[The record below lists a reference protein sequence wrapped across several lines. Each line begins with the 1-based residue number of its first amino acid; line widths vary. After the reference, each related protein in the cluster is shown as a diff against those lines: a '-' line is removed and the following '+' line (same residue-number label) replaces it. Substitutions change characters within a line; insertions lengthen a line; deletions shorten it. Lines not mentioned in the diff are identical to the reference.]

1 MSDIIDKLPLSDTAI
16 KNDNDIQLVMNTLNI
31 QEQIETSNKSNK
43 SNMFKQII
51 KISNSDILLILSVFI
66 LSLKTSNKIL
76 YRYIKYNNILLI
88 PFIKTIIF
96 MIILFVS
103 KRFN

>member
-1 MSDIIDKLPLSDTAI
+1 MSDIIDKLPLSDTAT
-16 KNDNDIQLVMNTLNI
+16 KNDNDIQLIMNTFNI
-31 QEQIETSNKSNK
+31 QAQVETPNKTSI
-43 SNMFKQII
+43 FKQIT
-51 KISNSDILLILSVFI
+51 KISNTDIILILSVFI

-76 YRYIKYNNILLI
+76 CRYIKYNNILLI

-103 KRFN
+103 KKI